1 MTNKRR
7 RCQGAWLTDRGT
19 SILGANA
26 WFLVSNRVCVKDPHL
41 WCFIPYSL
49 KMITIIN
56 LNKLFLIIKIKKE
69 NKDQT
74 FRKMFLFTPS
84 VILGNQI
91 SRVIDID
98 GEVVYLSIS
107 ETSIHFSLS
116 KFRTYQHRN
125 NSYWWVKG
133 FSSSFFVVKNYDLF
147 YRVINENSEN

>member
-1 MTNKRR
+1 
-7 RCQGAWLTDRGT
+7 
-19 SILGANA
+19 
-26 WFLVSNRVCVKDPHL
+26 
-41 WCFIPYSL
+41 
-49 KMITIIN
+49 MITIIN

-107 ETSIHFSLS
+107 ETLIHFSLIN
-116 KFRTYQHRN
+116 FRTNQHKN
-125 NSYWWVKG
+125 NSH
-133 FSSSFFVVKNYDLF
+133 
-147 YRVINENSEN
+147 